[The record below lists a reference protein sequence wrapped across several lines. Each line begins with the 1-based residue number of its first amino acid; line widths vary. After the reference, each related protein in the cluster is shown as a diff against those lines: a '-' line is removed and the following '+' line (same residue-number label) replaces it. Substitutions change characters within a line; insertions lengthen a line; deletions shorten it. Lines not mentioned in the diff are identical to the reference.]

1 METLRFSCTECVK
14 CNTDACSDCVVSFI
28 LSREPDDA
36 VVLNLDE
43 HRALRRLAAGG
54 MLPGVRHE
62 SASEG

>member
-1 METLRFSCTECVK
+1 METLRFSCAECVR
-14 CNTDACSDCVVSFI
+14 CHTDACSDCVVSFI

-54 MLPGVRHE
+54 MLPDVRHE
-62 SASEG
+62 SASER